1 MKTERVKIWAVI
13 EGPYDVDFL
22 LSDDNYPFDIPEDC
36 RYLVVCKVEK
46 KKKLLDKEFWFE
58 RKEDAYRFK
67 LHVDSKMEAT
77 IIYAP
82 SLEKTNDV
90 EYEDE

>member
-46 KKKLLDKEFWFE
+46 KKKLLNKGFWCE

-67 LHVDSKMEAT
+67 SHVDAKMEAT
-77 IIYAP
+77 IIHAP
-82 SLEKTNDV
+82 SLEEPTDV
-90 EYEDE
+90 ECEDE